1 MTNEGRKIEF
11 GVGLLLSHWADVLNI
26 KKTQGPVVFTSNE
39 VKTQTGYKILAG
51 DSDAIVKFLNDH
63 EEGKHMKRDLTPDEW
78 AEVARFANKE
88 CTDNA
93 ACEACIEKCKE
104 RPKKEHCND
113 GAGMDPWIV
122 KAATNET
129 KKESAITVVLPSGT
143 FLSEADAKTMMDK
156 IEACTK
162 WLKANDRACKLGK
175 HQRVFQQC
183 KHASEDSHTSRLMR
197 R

>member
-1 MTNEGRKIEF
+1 MTNEGRKIEC

-51 DSDAIVKFLNDH
+51 DSSAIVKFLNDH
-63 EEGKHMKRDLTPDEW
+63 EEGKHIKRDLTPDEW

-156 IEACTK
+156 IEARTK
-162 WLKANDRACKLGK
+162 DDQYCL
-175 HQRVFQQC
+175 
-183 KHASEDSHTSRLMR
+183 
-197 R
+197 

>member
-51 DSDAIVKFLNDH
+51 DSSAIVKFLNDH
-63 EEGKHMKRDLTPDEW
+63 EEGKHIKRDLTPDEW

-156 IEACTK
+156 IEARTK
-162 WLKANDRACKLGK
+162 DVPVLPLTHKHMYDNKAVTGEEIL
-175 HQRVFQQC
+175 
-183 KHASEDSHTSRLMR
+183 SEAPLR
-197 R
+197 